1 MAMPS
6 SFIPARKRIGR
17 KRRGPDQATETPV
30 GPLALVSATYVGGTS
45 VTLTFNQAIDVGAL
59 APDSFG
65 VIDGEF
71 FEQTYV
77 GTSVLSSTADSVT
90 IELLSID
97 PTSPGH
103 VVLNADAA
111 NGIVATNGG
120 EAWDGVSGL
129 VLPFGE

>member
-1 MAMPS
+1 MLL
-6 SFIPARKRIGR
+6 IPPFFRRKR
-17 KRRGPDQATETPV
+17 KPDAAIDAPAI
-30 GPLALVSATYVGGTS
+30 PLTLVSATYVGGTS
-45 VTLTFNQAIDVGAL
+45 VTLVFNQAIDVGAL

-65 VIDGEF
+65 VVDGEF

-77 GTSVLSSTADSVT
+77 GLSVLSSTADSVT

-129 VLPFGE
+129 VLPFGD